1 MSAPGEQ
8 VVIEPMKLGLGATSF
23 NKEVKSFIP
32 KGKMVTTAEEFPDLD
47 DAFDEKPKQA
57 AKKKKEKKVVK
68 KVEEVEE
75 ECDMSVPWRGKPSS
89 FFVMNQSEKEANEA
103 NPYGWEM
110 NDEQWKF
117 IFKHYP
123 EYGAAPYDM
132 MTWLYAQVFAQD
144 QMENQIYQ
152 KPGMGG
158 EYAGEDEEESGGM
171 DNKYDKAFGPK
182 K

>member
-1 MSAPGEQ
+1 MGLGPQMSAPGEQ
-8 VVIEPMKLGLGATSF
+8 VVIEPMKLSLGGSSF

-89 FFVMNQSEKEANEA
+89 FFVMN
-103 NPYGWEM
+103 
-110 NDEQWKF
+110 
-117 IFKHYP
+117 
-123 EYGAAPYDM
+123 
-132 MTWLYAQVFAQD
+132 
-144 QMENQIYQ
+144 
-152 KPGMGG
+152 
-158 EYAGEDEEESGGM
+158 
-171 DNKYDKAFGPK
+171 
-182 K
+182 